1 MAGRLALSISMAAL
15 LAGCSGSEPAF
26 TGVPFASQR
35 VGPDRRVV
43 VKPGE
48 SIQAAVDSASPG
60 DTVAVEPGTY
70 RESGRPCPFD
80 ASQTCAVSVTKDA
93 VSLVALSGKQP
104 VVLHDSNGLTDGIA
118 IGAAEDCSKRLLHGD
133 RVKGFVVKGFAGSG
147 IALTCADDWEL
158 AYDAA
163 VDDGLYGI
171 YASLSSGGRVHD
183 SVAAGAARAGI
194 HVGLSHDD
202 RADYNVAHDN
212 VIGFEMR
219 EMIRATAD
227 HNTSFH
233 NTAGIFESIMPGDAL
248 ERSVE
253 NTLSEN
259 LATRNN
265 RPNKCAAPSDPVC
278 LVPPGVGIA
287 VIGGTR
293 NVNLRN
299 RAIGNEDFG
308 IAVID
313 VCSAFSIPK
322 SKCDKLGFDPLPRYT
337 RTERN
342 LALKN
347 GVDLLW
353 TANGRKNCWRKNRAK
368 VRVPETLPRC

>member
-1 MAGRLALSISMAAL
+1 MAAL

-26 TGVPFASQR
+26 TGVSSGSQR
-35 VGPDRRVV
+35 VQPDRRIV

-70 RESGRPCPFD
+70 RETGRACPFD
-80 ASQTCAVSVTKDA
+80 SSETCAVSVAKDA
-93 VSLVALSGKQP
+93 ISLVALSGKRP
-104 VVLHDSNGLTDGIA
+104 VVLQNSNGLTDGIA
-118 IGAAEDCSKRLLHGD
+118 IGAAEDCSKGVLHGD
-133 RVKGFVVKGFAGSG
+133 RVEGFIVKRFRGAG

-171 YASLSSGGRVHD
+171 YASFSSGGRVHD
-183 SVAAGAARAGI
+183 SIAAGAARAGI
-194 HVGLSHDD
+194 HVGLSRDD
-202 RADYNVAHDN
+202 RMDHNVAHDN
-212 VIGFEMR
+212 VIGFEVR
-219 EMIRATAD
+219 EMVRAAAD
-227 HNTSFH
+227 HNTSFN
-233 NTAGIFESIMPGDAL
+233 NTAGMFESIMPGDAL

-259 LATRNN
+259 LVTRNN
-265 RPNKCAAPSDPVC
+265 RPNKCATPSDPAC
-278 LVPPGVGIA
+278 LVPAGVGIA

-293 NVNLRN
+293 NANLRN

-313 VCSAFSIPK
+313 VCSAFSIPR
-322 SKCDKLGFDPLPRYT
+322 SKCDKLGFDPLPRHT

-353 TANGRKNCWRKNRAK
+353 TANGRNNCWRKNRAK